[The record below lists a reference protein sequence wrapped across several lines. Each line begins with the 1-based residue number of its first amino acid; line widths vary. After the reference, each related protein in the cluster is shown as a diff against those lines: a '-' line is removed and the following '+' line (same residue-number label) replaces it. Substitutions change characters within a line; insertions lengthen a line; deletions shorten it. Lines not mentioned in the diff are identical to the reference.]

1 MNLAV
6 DVRILHAPHA
16 GSAYYTRGILRALP
30 KAGFQGRVLLIGPA
44 PTAPMLGNGLAT
56 EDVVVD
62 GIGLCDERWEQLD
75 LPPLL
80 AQLKP
85 DVFVSSTTTLPML
98 RSCPQVN
105 IVYDLGFERH
115 PEFYAQALRGY
126 LRKWVRPSC
135 RVADVVVALSEFG
148 RDEIIETY
156 GLSEDRIVICPGAA
170 EERFKPVKRV
180 DQLRSIRE
188 KYGISGGCVLSVCS
202 LEKNKNLPRLLQAF
216 AQALDSIEDTWKL
229 MLVGRPGGAAG
240 QLAQLI
246 EELGLAG
253 SVVTTGFVPD
263 EDLPAL
269 YSAADLFAFVSL
281 YEGFGLPPLEAMA
294 CGTPVLAS
302 TAASLPEVVGDAGV
316 LLEPDDVG
324 QIAERLSYLTND
336 PGARRG
342 LAERGLG
349 RAKEFSWTRSAQRL
363 LEACERAL
371 CAF

>member
-1 MNLAV
+1 
-6 DVRILHAPHA
+6 
-16 GSAYYTRGILRALP
+16 
-30 KAGFQGRVLLIGPA
+30 
-44 PTAPMLGNGLAT
+44 MLGNGLAT
-56 EDVVVD
+56 QDVLVD
-62 GIGLCDERWEQLD
+62 GIGLCDERWEQLE

-85 DVFVSSTTTLPML
+85 DVFVSSTTSLPML

-105 IVYDLGFERH
+105 IVYDLGFEKH

-126 LRKWVRPSC
+126 LRKWVRRSC
-135 RVADVVVALSEFG
+135 HVADVVVALSEFG

-156 GLSEDRIVICPGAA
+156 GVSEDRIVICPGAA

-188 KYGISGGCVLSVCS
+188 KYGIRGRCVLSVCS
-202 LEKNKNLPRLLQAF
+202 LEKSKNLARLLQAF
-216 AQALDSIEDTWKL
+216 AQALDSVEDTWKL
-229 MLVGRPGGAAG
+229 VLVGRPGGAVNDLRRRVH
-240 QLAQLI
+240 Q
-246 EELGLAG
+246 LGLDGA
-253 SVVTTGFVPD
+253 VVTTGFVPD

-302 TAASLPEVVGDAGV
+302 IAASLPEVVGDAGV
-316 LLEPDDVG
+316 PVEPDDVG
-324 QIAERLSYLTND
+324 QIAEKLSYLMNNAQ
-336 PGARRG
+336 ARRE
-342 LAERGLG
+342 LSERGLE

-363 LEACERAL
+363 LDACERAL
-371 CAF
+371 CAS